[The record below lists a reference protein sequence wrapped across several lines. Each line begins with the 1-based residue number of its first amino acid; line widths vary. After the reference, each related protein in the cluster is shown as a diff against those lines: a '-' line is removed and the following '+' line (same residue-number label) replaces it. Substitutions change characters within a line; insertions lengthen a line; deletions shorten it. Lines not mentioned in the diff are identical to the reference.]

1 MAIPPQKLNL
11 ELGKQEQGSLV
22 SLANL
27 EKSIWKNTRDNS
39 NSKCKLTWFTLI
51 FKLNDLLPNA
61 RFTSVSKRKSGYVK
75 LTHRLLTILI
85 FLTMSISSNNGQ
97 GYQTSD

>member
-51 FKLNDLLPNA
+51 FK
-61 RFTSVSKRKSGYVK
+61 
-75 LTHRLLTILI
+75 
-85 FLTMSISSNNGQ
+85 
-97 GYQTSD
+97 